1 MVAATTT
8 AQAGDE
14 LHGLHRGKR
23 LRQNRRR
30 QKDRVRRKT
39 PLFPYSWRIRIPS
52 APQSEPEKS
61 SCRVPACFLLMPA
74 RRLIAFHRSD
84 SRPRWSGEVHLRSR
98 LDKLRLARPLE
109 ERESRTSLPRL
120 RPPQSDPVLQRHV
133 VDSRHQRFVLLLA
146 LPMPRKI
153 PQVRARSKNHID
165 PRDRRN
171 LFRVFHADG
180 RSEEH
185 TSELQSHHELVCRLL
200 LEKKKLRVRER

>member
-1 MVAATTT
+1 MKNFSGGNKGA
-8 AQAGDE
+8 
-14 LHGLHRGKR
+14 L
-23 LRQNRRR
+23 
-30 QKDRVRRKT
+30 
-39 PLFPYSWRIRIPS
+39 RIPFLQYLRRPGCTAKLLCFHTAGGFES
-52 APQSEPEKS
+52 HRLHQSEPEKS
-61 SCRVPACFLLMPA
+61 SCRIPACFLLMPA

-109 ERESRTSLPRL
+109 ERESRTPLPRL
-120 RPPQSDPVLQRHV
+120 RPPPSDTVLQRHV
-133 VDSRHQRFVLLLA
+133 VDSRLQRFVLLLA

-180 RSEEH
+180 SLNH
-185 TSELQSHHELVCRLL
+185 NHHHHVLVGDLAIVASPQGPVL
-200 LEKKKLRVRER
+200 PVAL